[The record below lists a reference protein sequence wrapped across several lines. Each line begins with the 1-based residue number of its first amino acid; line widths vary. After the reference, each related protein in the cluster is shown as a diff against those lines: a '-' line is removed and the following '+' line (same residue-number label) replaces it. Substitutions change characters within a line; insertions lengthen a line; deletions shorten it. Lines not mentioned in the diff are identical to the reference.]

1 MSASAKRRFEQR
13 ILAFARDPFDP
24 ALRNHALGGMFEQ
37 YRSIDVTGD
46 IRAIYKTI
54 DEYTTE
60 FAYIGTHHELYGK

>member
-1 MSASAKRRFEQR
+1 
-13 ILAFARDPFDP
+13 
-24 ALRNHALGGMFEQ
+24 MFEQ

-54 DEYTTE
+54 DEYTIE